1 MIPMEPQLVLPQ
13 AALPVR
19 QDNGGVPVFNHN
31 QQISLFGGQNGGL
44 PWVIPMGAAPKT
56 MGEVIAACLGALPQV
71 RMIQLGRSEVL
82 HHVWTFTDTW
92 TPQSRREIYAAQ
104 KRLLELVLG
113 GFEMDFCVVHVP
125 PGEDLADKCAGFP
138 IIFQRR

>member
-1 MIPMEPQLVLPQ
+1 MIPMDSQQVLPQ
-13 AALPVR
+13 SQLPVPQRNGEIPAFDHNR
-19 QDNGGVPVFNHN
+19 QV
-31 QQISLFGGQNGGL
+31 SLFGGQNGEL

-71 RMIQLGRSEVL
+71 RMIQLGRSEVV

-113 GFEMDFCVVHVP
+113 GFEMDFYVVHAP
-125 PGEDLADKCAGFP
+125 PGEDLADKRAGFP
-138 IIFQRR
+138 IIFQRQ